1 MENIGGAL
9 ENAKVVIIPAG
20 VPRRPGITRDDLFTF
35 NAKIVATLATACAKF
50 CPDACFLIISNPVN
64 SLVPLFASILEK
76 AGVYNPKHLFGITT
90 LDIIRAKR
98 FVTDNLQWSRAK
110 AKTVSINVIG
120 GHAGAT
126 ILPLLSQ
133 IKDAKFSEND
143 LENLTYRI
151 RFAGD
156 EVLAAKD
163 KVRMGGGATLSMA
176 YAGVEFCS
184 KLIRALNG
192 EKGITEC
199 AYVDLKKED
208 IAESDLGHNNSN
220 SLQQDDVQG
229 ARFFST
235 PVTLGVNGVECINKF
250 GLISEKEQLSLNEM
264 LPTLKKQI
272 EKGVQFAKE
281 YKDDVEYKDIKQS
294 HETAKPILVA
304 PNQGQV
310 AK

>member
-9 ENAKVVIIPAG
+9 ENAKIVIIPAG

-50 CPDACFLIISNPVN
+50 CPEAHFLIISNPVN
-64 SLVPLFASILEK
+64 SLVPLFASILENF
-76 AGVYNPKHLFGITT
+76 GVYNPKHLFGITT
-90 LDIIRAKR
+90 LDVVRAKR
-98 FVTDNLQWSRAK
+98 FVADNQKWKNEK
-110 AKTVSINVIG
+110 AKSISINVIG

-133 IKDAKFSEND
+133 VKEANFSKDD
-143 LENLTYRI
+143 LDNLTYRI

-156 EVLAAKD
+156 EVLAAKE
-163 KVRMGGGATLSMA
+163 KVGMGGGATLSMA
-176 YAGVEFCS
+176 YAEAEFCS
-184 KLIRALNG
+184 KLIRALKG

-199 AYVDLKKED
+199 TYVDLHVQTTGP
-208 IAESDLGHNNSN
+208 GHNVPST
-220 SLQQDDVQG
+220 LQQQDVQG

-235 PVTLGVNGVECINKF
+235 PVTFGVDGVQHINNF
-250 GLISEKEQLSLNEM
+250 GSISEREQDSLNEM
-264 LPTLKKQI
+264 LPILKKQI
-272 EKGVQFAKE
+272 EKGIQFAKE
-281 YKDDVEYKDIKQS
+281 YKDDVDYKDIEQS
-294 HETAKPILVA
+294 HKDAQPILVS